1 MNETNHGLR
10 LRRRVTP
17 ASVLR
22 PVAAAVLMAAPGTG
36 AEGGGSTCSDTPLRT
51 QVEQLQAA
59 YADRPGRFILTLRS
73 ADDATRSDVAQALR
87 DAGAYS
93 AEPLGRQ
100 PLLVVEMPASVLGD
114 LAADPRILCVQQDSP
129 DPPAR

>member
-10 LRRRVTP
+10 LRGRVTP

-22 PVAAAVLMAAPGTG
+22 PVAATLVMAVAASG
-36 AEGGGSTCSDTPLRT
+36 AEGGGSACPDTSVRT

-59 YADRPGRFILTLRS
+59 YADRPGRFILTLSS

-87 DAGAYS
+87 EAGAYS

-100 PLLVVEMPASVLGD
+100 PLLVVEMPAAVLGG
-114 LAADPRILCVQQDSP
+114 LAADPRILCIQQDSA